1 MSIENVIDIKRFD
14 SLKTLL
20 RVTSWVKRFLN
31 NIKKKVLKKEIFI
44 DNNEFRMSQLQWISE
59 NQRSFE
65 KRKLQVVRKAL
76 SNFCDNNES
85 FTCEV

>member
-44 DNNEFRMSQLQWISE
+44 DNNEFRMSQLQWISG